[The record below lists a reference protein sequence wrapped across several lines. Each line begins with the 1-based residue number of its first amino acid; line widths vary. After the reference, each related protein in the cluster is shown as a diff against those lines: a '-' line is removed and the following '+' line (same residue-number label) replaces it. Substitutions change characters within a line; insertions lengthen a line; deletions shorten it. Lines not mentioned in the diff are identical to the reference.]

1 MQNKFRLII
10 AGMSLLLVPLSLSA
24 QPQYPVQ
31 GTYKGKSA
39 QGMAIYGDNA
49 YLLNNEGTCR
59 VYDLKNKEVRA
70 AFSLGSAGK
79 HNHAN
84 CASFGVEHYAGN
96 KTLPVLYVAECT
108 SPNYRCFVENIEGGK
123 AELVQT
129 IQYVADG
136 KTQSVQTWV
145 VDRKKKHI
153 YAIRRQKMEKAKP
166 YTELHEI
173 TKFKLPRLSR
183 GTEVKLTNKDVEDRF
198 IVYFPNVLQ
207 GATIRDR
214 YLYLPVGFQNMKV
227 KKPEGD
233 RALVV
238 IDLKK
243 KKIAKTI
250 DLTNLT
256 ENEPEDADFYE
267 KKLMLYCGQSG
278 GIYVLNLE

>member
-1 MQNKFRLII
+1 MQNKFRII
-10 AGMSLLLVPLSLSA
+10 LVWVSFLFGSYPLSA
-24 QPQYPVQ
+24 QPQYSVQ
-31 GTYKGKSA
+31 GAYKGKSA

-59 VYDLKNKEVRA
+59 IYNLKNKEVRA
-70 AFSLGSAGK
+70 ALSLGSAGK

-96 KTLPVLYVAECT
+96 KKLPVMYVAECT
-108 SPNYRCFVENIEGGK
+108 SPNYRCFVENIEDGR

-136 KTQSVQTWV
+136 KAQIVQTWV

-153 YAIRRQKMEKAKP
+153 YAIRRQKMGKAKP

-183 GTEVKLTNKDVEDRF
+183 GAEVKLTSEDMEDCF
-198 IVYFPNVLQ
+198 LVYFPNVLQ
-207 GATIRDR
+207 GATIRGR

-256 ENEPEDADFYE
+256 EDEPEDADFY
-267 KKLMLYCGQSG
+267 KKELMLYCGQSG